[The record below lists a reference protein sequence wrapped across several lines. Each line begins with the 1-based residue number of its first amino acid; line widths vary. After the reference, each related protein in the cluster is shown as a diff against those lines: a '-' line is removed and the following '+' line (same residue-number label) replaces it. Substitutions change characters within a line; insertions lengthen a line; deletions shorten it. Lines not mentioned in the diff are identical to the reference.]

1 MPNASAG
8 RDAAT
13 RPAASATVGYDGIAI
28 VQSGTQ
34 DLGTATWTVMAQVAA
49 DALGFPLDKVRFDL
63 GVSRYA
69 PAPGPGGS
77 QSAASVSPAVQ
88 AACLEARGQLM
99 LLLTRDCAWPLV
111 DVEVADMT
119 IENG

>member
-1 MPNASAG
+1 M
-8 RDAAT
+8 
-13 RPAASATVGYDGIAI
+13 
-28 VQSGTQ
+28 QSGTQ
-34 DLGTATWTVMAQVAA
+34 DLGTGTLTVMAQVAA

-63 GVSRYA
+63 GDSRYP
-69 PAPGPGGS
+69 PAPGSGGGS